1 MATMTSPA
9 GAIAPPAPSFAAGI
23 ADPGPL
29 GLAAFAMTTF
39 FLSSVNTG
47 WLPASVEG
55 VVLGLALFYGGI
67 VQVLA
72 GMWEFA
78 KGNTFGAVAFS
89 SYGAFWLSFWYLIAH
104 TDLTA
109 AAEAGVA
116 GKGVGFFLLGWTIF
130 TLYMLVC
137 TLRTNGVLVTV
148 FGLLF
153 VTFLFLTLGKLLPST
168 GMTTVGGYFGLL
180 TALGAWYGSMAGV
193 MNSTVKRVVLPVFPR
208 A

>member
-1 MATMTSPA
+1 MATATFPEQSVVPS
-9 GAIAPPAPSFAAGI
+9 APSFASGI

-39 FLSSVNTG
+39 FLSSVNAG

-89 SYGAFWLSFWYLIAH
+89 SYGAFWLSFWYLVAH
-104 TDLTA
+104 TDLS
-109 AAEAGVA
+109 AAEKADA

-137 TLRTNGVLVTV
+137 SLRTNTVLVTV
-148 FGLLF
+148 FALLF

-168 GMTTVGGYFGLL
+168 TMTTVGGYIGLL
-180 TALGAWYGSMAGV
+180 TAAGAWYGSMAGV
-193 MNSTVKRVVLPVFPR
+193 MNSVAKRNVLATFPR
-208 A
+208 P

>member
-1 MATMTSPA
+1 MATAIRPDQSTPSPTT
-9 GAIAPPAPSFAAGI
+9 SFAAGI

-39 FLSSVNTG
+39 FLSSVNAG
-47 WLPASVEG
+47 WLPVTVEP

-89 SYGAFWLSFWYLIAH
+89 SYGAFWLSFWYLVAH

-130 TLYMLVC
+130 TLYMLAC
-137 TLRTNGVLVTV
+137 ALRTNTLLVTV

-153 VTFLFLTLGKLLPST
+153 VTFVFLTLGKLLPSNA
-168 GMTTVGGYFGLL
+168 MTIVGGYVGLL
-180 TALGAWYGSMAGV
+180 TAAGAWYGSMAGV
-193 MNSTVKRVVLPVFPR
+193 MNSTTKRVVLPVFPR
-208 A
+208 S

>member
-1 MATMTSPA
+1 MAIRTTSVGEGPA
-9 GAIAPPAPSFAAGI
+9 TSLPEVRASSI

-29 GLAAFAMTTF
+29 GLGAFAMTTF
-39 FLSSVNTG
+39 FLSSVNAG

-72 GMWEFA
+72 GMWEFI

-116 GKGVGFFLLGWTIF
+116 GK
-130 TLYMLVC
+130 
-137 TLRTNGVLVTV
+137 
-148 FGLLF
+148 
-153 VTFLFLTLGKLLPST
+153 
-168 GMTTVGGYFGLL
+168 
-180 TALGAWYGSMAGV
+180 
-193 MNSTVKRVVLPVFPR
+193 
-208 A
+208 